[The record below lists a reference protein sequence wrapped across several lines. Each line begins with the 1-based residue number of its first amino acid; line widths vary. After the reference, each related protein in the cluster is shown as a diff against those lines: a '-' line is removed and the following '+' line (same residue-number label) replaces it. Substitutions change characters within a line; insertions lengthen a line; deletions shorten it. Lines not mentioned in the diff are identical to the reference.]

1 MRWSQT
7 FIPTM
12 KEVPSDA
19 EVPSHQLMLRA
30 GLIRQLMAG
39 AYTYLP
45 LGLRALKKAEA
56 IVREE
61 MDAAGGVELFM
72 PALQPIDLF
81 ERTGRKE
88 AFGNVLI
95 KFDVKRG
102 DRTVH
107 LALGPTHEEVVTD
120 LVSKHIS
127 SYRQLPITLY
137 QIQIKFRNEERPR
150 FGVLRTSEFLMKD
163 AYSFHA
169 NV

>member
-12 KEVPSDA
+12 KEIPSDA

-30 GLIRQLMAG
+30 GFIRQLMAG

-45 LGLRALKKAEA
+45 LGVRALKKAEA
-56 IVREE
+56 IVRQE
-61 MDAAGGVELFM
+61 MDATGALEILM

-95 KFDVKRG
+95 NFNVRRG
-102 DRTVH
+102 DRNVPR
-107 LALGPTHEEVVTD
+107 ARRAYQGPGRICQQYVP
-120 LVSKHIS
+120 VSS
-127 SYRQLPITLY
+127 
-137 QIQIKFRNEERPR
+137 
-150 FGVLRTSEFLMKD
+150 G
-163 AYSFHA
+163 
-169 NV
+169 

>member
-12 KEVPSDA
+12 KEIPSDA

-30 GLIRQLMAG
+30 GFIRQLMAG

-45 LGLRALKKAEA
+45 LGVRALKKAEA
-56 IVREE
+56 IVRQE
-61 MDAAGGVELFM
+61 MDATGALEILM

-95 KFDVKRG
+95 NFNVRRG
-102 DRTVH
+102 DRNVH
-107 LALGPTHEEVVTD
+107 LALGPTH
-120 LVSKHIS
+120 
-127 SYRQLPITLY
+127 
-137 QIQIKFRNEERPR
+137 
-150 FGVLRTSEFLMKD
+150 
-163 AYSFHA
+163 
-169 NV
+169 